1 MKKLNYDYFKK
12 NNLFVIAEI
21 GHNHQGSVKIAK
33 KLILK
38 AKEAGANAVK
48 FQKRSNRNLY
58 TKEFFNKPYD
68 HPNSFAKT
76 YGLHREFLELNFKQY
91 KELQKYAKKLD
102 ILFFATPFDFE
113 SVDFL
118 ESLKVPCYKI
128 ASGDLTNI
136 PLQKYIAKKNKVTFL
151 STGGGVFKD
160 IVRAYKNIIKI
171 NKKLIILH
179 CTASY
184 PARIE
189 DMNLNI
195 ITELKKKF
203 KNIPIGLSDHENGI
217 DAASVAY
224 MLGARTFEKHFTLNR
239 AMKGTDNQF
248 SLEPIGLS
256 KLIRNLNR
264 IPKLLGKKNKKFL
277 KAEKSPINKMAKS
290 IVASRDIKKNS
301 ILKLSDLAFKSPGD
315 GLRAYEYEYFLN
327 KKIKVELKKD
337 QKFKKI
343 FV

>member
-195 ITELKKKF
+195 ITELKK
-203 KNIPIGLSDHENGI
+203 N
-217 DAASVAY
+217 
-224 MLGARTFEKHFTLNR
+224 
-239 AMKGTDNQF
+239 
-248 SLEPIGLS
+248 S
-256 KLIRNLNR
+256 KI
-264 IPKLLGKKNKKFL
+264 
-277 KAEKSPINKMAKS
+277 
-290 IVASRDIKKNS
+290 
-301 ILKLSDLAFKSPGD
+301 
-315 GLRAYEYEYFLN
+315 Y
-327 KKIKVELKKD
+327 
-337 QKFKKI
+337 Q
-343 FV
+343 